1 MDHGTQVAKELA
13 SAYLRRCNIS
23 LSYLSSRDT
32 AIELGLRL
40 GKILCFIC
48 LFTYFQG
55 FRHTHAVLPWVSLQD
70 SIKLF
75 VCSIW
80 QDRTSKA
87 V

>member
-1 MDHGTQVAKELA
+1 MDHGTQVAKELV
-13 SAYLRRCNIS
+13 SAYVRRCNTS
-23 LSYLSSRDT
+23 LSYTSSRDT

-40 GKILCFIC
+40 GKILSFIC

-70 SIKLF
+70 SIKIF
-75 VCSIW
+75 VRSIL
-80 QDRTSKA
+80 QDRTRKT